1 MSNKFKPVNL
11 HILIKPEQITNT
23 IKQVK
28 TDDGRTVDLQIGDRS
43 RELMIKA
50 VNKGEVVESGSAD
63 YKIGQV
69 LVYYPFSPN
78 KINLDDKEFHV
89 IHEKDVMGI
98 VES

>member
-1 MSNKFKPVNL
+1 MPNKFKPVNL
-11 HILIKPEQITNT
+11 HILIKPEEITDTIRTVNT
-23 IKQVK
+23 DSGKQVK
-28 TDDGRTVDLQIGDRS
+28 LLIGDRS

-50 VNKGEVVESGSAD
+50 VNKGEVVESGSEA